1 MGRHRFHGSVET
13 LADACEADYLVV
25 VMCERCEVRKRM
37 HPYNLLEKR
46 RHLDSA
52 KLDTLL
58 PGFYCTMCR
67 SKVQVKITCTHQH
80 PGEL

>member
-1 MGRHRFHGSVET
+1 MGRRRFHGTVRT
-13 LADACEADYLVV
+13 LADACEADYIVV

-37 HPYNLLEKR
+37 HPYKLLEKQR
-46 RHLDSA
+46 RLASA

-67 SKVQVKITCTHQH
+67 HKVSVKITCTHQYL
-80 PGEL
+80 GEL

>member
-1 MGRHRFHGSVET
+1 MGRRRFYGTVRT
-13 LADACEADYLVV
+13 LADACEADYIVV

-37 HPYNLLEKR
+37 HPYKLLGKHPR
-46 RHLDSA
+46 LGAA

-67 SKVQVKITCTHQH
+67 SKVQVKITCTHQYQ
-80 PGEL
+80 GEL